1 MTLVAL
7 DRNLGVIWIELLRHL
22 WQSALILAPLF
33 FIAHV
38 LRSAPARWTHR
49 LWLAALAKL
58 FIPLALFGPL
68 VSVALDR
75 AFADHA
81 ASTDANGFQGFRV
94 LVTVIGADSATTAA
108 RVIDRFPAPFF
119 TLCTLTYLG
128 IACWLV
134 FRTVRDIVSARRLTS
149 ISVPIEGERKTRLER
164 AIRLA
169 GVERHR
175 VIVSESN
182 QIPAVV
188 GVFRPRIVLPL
199 RLLDALDVDELKA
212 VLLHEE
218 MHRRNADPAI
228 AVAQRLASSLL
239 FFFPLLAPVQRRL
252 RESAEL
258 RCDEDALTAGA
269 EPQAYGRALART
281 IQLGLAPSPA
291 PAALGDGNPSLVA
304 ARLAR
309 LRNPWRTKLMTK
321 HRVAIAAAAAILA
334 VGIFLPVAPA
344 RVVAGTEPVIP
355 ELDGL
360 WSRNQKVSLQFEN
373 APAVKVLDAIAAA
386 GKLKVSV
393 DGPEDCCLVSM
404 SLTDVPLRRALEVL
418 AAQIDTR
425 YQVLDP
431 NSLRVVLFE
440 PPKLADDVTM
450 PVLLTKVEV
459 KYPHDARDARAGG
472 TVILQVM
479 IREDGTVGDVEV
491 VKHAEGWPS
500 MDEAAIVAVRQ
511 RTYLPAMKDGQPVSI
526 DFTIRV
532 DFRME

>member
-1 MTLVAL
+1 MTLATL
-7 DRNLGVIWIELLRHL
+7 DRSLGVIWFEVFRHL

-33 FIAHV
+33 LIAHV

-49 LWLAALAKL
+49 LWVAALAKL

-68 VSVALDR
+68 VGVALDR
-75 AFADHA
+75 AITGHPI
-81 ASTDANGFQGFRV
+81 STDANGFGGFRV
-94 LVTVIGADSATTAA
+94 LVAVIGADSATTAS
-108 RVIDRFPAPFF
+108 RVIDRFPPPFF

-128 IACWLV
+128 IACWLI
-134 FRTVRDIVSARRLTS
+134 FRTGRDLVTARRLTRT
-149 ISVPIEGERKTRLER
+149 SVPIEGERKTRLES

-169 GVERHR
+169 GLDQNR

-182 QIPAVV
+182 LIPAVV
-188 GVFRPRIVLPL
+188 GAFRPRTVLPL

-269 EPQAYGRALART
+269 EPQAYVRALART
-281 IQLGLAPSPA
+281 IQLGLDPSPA

-309 LRNPWRTKLMTK
+309 LSNPWRTKLMTK

-344 RVVAGTEPVIP
+344 RVIAGTEPVLP

-360 WSRNQKVSLQFEN
+360 WSRNQRLSLQFDN
-373 APAVKVLDAIAAA
+373 APAATVLDSIAAA
-386 GKLKVSV
+386 GKLQISM
-393 DGPEDCCLVSM
+393 DGPDDCCPVSM

-418 AAQIDTR
+418 AAQIDAR
-425 YQVLDP
+425 YQLLNP
-431 NSLRVVLFE
+431 NSLRVVL
-440 PPKLADDVTM
+440 PGPLRLADDVTM
-450 PVLLTKVEV
+450 PVLLTKVEP
-459 KYPHDARDARAGG
+459 KYPHDARNARAGG
-472 TVILQVM
+472 IVILQAM

-511 RTYLPAMKDGQPVSI
+511 RTYRPGMKDGQPVSI
-526 DFTIRV
+526 NFNIRV
-532 DFRME
+532 DFRMR